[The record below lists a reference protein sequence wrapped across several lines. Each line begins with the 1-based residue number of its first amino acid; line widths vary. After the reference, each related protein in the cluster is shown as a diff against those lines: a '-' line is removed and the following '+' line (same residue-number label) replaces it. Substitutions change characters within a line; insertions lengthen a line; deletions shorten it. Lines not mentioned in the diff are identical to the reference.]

1 MRGRRRADAVVPK
14 SATLDDM
21 TDRGRALALFERRRD
36 AWLAE
41 DVEAYLACF
50 TDDVVVQTP
59 GREPVRG
66 MHDYA
71 ALVRRSLAALRPT
84 TFDFHELA
92 VDGDV
97 VLAEWTIT
105 LTVRDGGGTI
115 SYRGMSSCELRG
127 DRIARWREYYDPAD
141 LRPV

>member
-1 MRGRRRADAVVPK
+1 MSDQERA
-14 SATLDDM
+14 M
-21 TDRGRALALFERRRD
+21 ALFERRRD

-41 DVEAYLACF
+41 DVDDYLACF

-66 MHDYA
+66 MGDYE
-71 ALVRRSLAALRPT
+71 ALVRRSLASLRPT
-84 TFDFHELA
+84 SFEFHELA
-92 VDGDV
+92 VDGDT

-105 LTVRDGGGTI
+105 LTLRSDGRTI
-115 SYRGMSSCELRG
+115 AYRGMSSCELRG
-127 DRIARWREYYDPAD
+127 DRIALWREYYDPVD

>member
-1 MRGRRRADAVVPK
+1 MGDRERAV
-14 SATLDDM
+14 
-21 TDRGRALALFERRRD
+21 ALFDRRRD

-41 DVEAYLACF
+41 DLDAYLACF

-66 MHDYA
+66 MSDYE
-71 ALVRRSLAALRPT
+71 ALVRRSVAALQPN

-92 VDGDV
+92 VDGDT

-105 LTVRDGGGTI
+105 LTVRSDGTTI
-115 SYRGMSSCELRG
+115 AYRGMSSCQLRG
-127 DRIARWREYYDPAD
+127 DRIARWREYYDPDD

>member
-1 MRGRRRADAVVPK
+1 MGDREQAV
-14 SATLDDM
+14 
-21 TDRGRALALFERRRD
+21 ALFERRRD

-41 DVEAYLACF
+41 DLDAYLACF

-66 MHDYA
+66 MSDYA
-71 ALVRRSLAALRPT
+71 ALVRRSLATLRPT

-92 VDGDV
+92 VDGAT

-105 LTVRDGGGTI
+105 LTLRGDGRTI
-115 SYRGMSSCELRG
+115 AYRGMSSCELRG
-127 DRIARWREYYDPAD
+127 DRIARWREYYDPID